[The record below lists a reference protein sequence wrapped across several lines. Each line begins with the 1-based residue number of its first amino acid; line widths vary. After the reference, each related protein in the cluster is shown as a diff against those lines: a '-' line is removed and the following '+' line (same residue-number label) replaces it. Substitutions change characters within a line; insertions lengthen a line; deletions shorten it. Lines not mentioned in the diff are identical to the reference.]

1 MQNLMDSMQKSLRC
15 TQLLVVSVQHGNE
28 RDTGST
34 IVFTGLSAPGKVL
47 LMTYGRKLMSYFR
60 SLKFKNST
68 LSYFLNSVYGSR
80 DFSALVFIMMFAW
93 FNQKNAGYLVG
104 GSLPMARRMTEKF
117 INLGG
122 KLSTKKKVIKIIV
135 NKNVVKGVILAD
147 GSEINADYVISA
159 ADGHSTIF
167 EMLEGKFLNKKI
179 SHAYEKWELFT
190 PIVQVSFGIGS
201 EIRSVNPV
209 ESWLIKDQMIGRTR
223 TSQGYS
229 FMNYCFDPTMAP
241 AGKTVIVLRFESPW
255 ENWKDI
261 STEAYKIEKEQIE
274 KDARILLEKH
284 FPGISS
290 TVEVV
295 DVATPITDVNY
306 TGVWKGSYEGF
317 MPTSKNMM
325 ANLNPVLPGLKNFYM
340 AGQWLFP
347 GGGLPPAGQSG
358 KWAIQYICKDE
369 RIRFKTQ

>member
-1 MQNLMDSMQKSLRC
+1 
-15 TQLLVVSVQHGNE
+15 
-28 RDTGST
+28 
-34 IVFTGLSAPGKVL
+34 
-47 LMTYGRKLMSYFR
+47 MSYFR

>member
-1 MQNLMDSMQKSLRC
+1 
-15 TQLLVVSVQHGNE
+15 
-28 RDTGST
+28 
-34 IVFTGLSAPGKVL
+34 
-47 LMTYGRKLMSYFR
+47 
-60 SLKFKNST
+60 
-68 LSYFLNSVYGSR
+68 
-80 DFSALVFIMMFAW
+80 
-93 FNQKNAGYLVG
+93 
-104 GSLPMARRMTEKF
+104 
-117 INLGG
+117 
-122 KLSTKKKVIKIIV
+122 V